1 MRDSIDRSKAAFQ
14 SEEALMK
21 LLFQAQDHI
30 TNKWNKTVFNWN
42 KTLAQLMII
51 FGDCL
56 KLNL

>member
-1 MRDSIDRSKAAFQ
+1 
-14 SEEALMK
+14 MK